1 MTFNKTLQATT
12 WMQETCDRF
21 PTDFVYQSCDTST
34 VAYLQPNIH
43 TPTHAAQVISLIKHN
58 NHLNCHEE
66 IVHYAHSDMHI
77 NLNIKR
83 KEKLLIRDMS
93 LTFRLTDIDAILL
106 STTYCT
112 SLERNNCPVLY
123 QRQPMIPVTWIGRK
137 ITYFVSFMKQ
147 VEDHICEESLCCC
160 CFCVSPAF

>member
-1 MTFNKTLQATT
+1 
-12 WMQETCDRF
+12 MQETCDRF
-21 PTDFVYQSCDTST
+21 PTDFDFVYQSCDTST
-34 VAYLQPNIH
+34 VAYLQP
-43 TPTHAAQVISLIKHN
+43 IKHN

-112 SLERNNCPVLY
+112 SLEKNNYPVLY
-123 QRQPMIPVTWIGRK
+123 QRQPMIPVT
-137 ITYFVSFMKQ
+137 
-147 VEDHICEESLCCC
+147 
-160 CFCVSPAF
+160 